1 MKRVI
6 NMDKITKR
14 KIVLIVILLV
24 LFFILTGLVVTRKM
38 DVLDKS
44 LFDLLIKLKCK
55 PLTNILYAITE
66 IGSTI
71 GVIIVLIILLIP
83 FIKTKKLPDFKY
95 VLINTIIGV
104 LLMKGI
110 KEIVRRVRPS
120 WKWIK
125 EGGYSYPSGHTISA
139 ILLYGTL
146 LLIVRKN
153 VQGKLRKPLIAF
165 LSIMIILIPISRIYF
180 GVHYLTDVLAGV
192 ILGFIILTI
201 TSMIMDKEHYIHDKN
216 KNRKTI

>member
-1 MKRVI
+1 
-6 NMDKITKR
+6 MDKITKR

-24 LFFILTGLVVTRKM
+24 LFFILTGLVVTGKM

-44 LFDLLIKLKCK
+44 LFELLIKLKCK
-55 PLTNILYAITE
+55 PLTNILYVITE

-71 GVIIVLIILLIP
+71 GVIIVLITSLIS
-83 FIKTKKLPDFKY
+83 FIKTKKLSDFKY
-95 VLINTIIGV
+95 VLMNTIIGV

-110 KEIVRRVRPS
+110 KEMVRRVRPS

-139 ILLYGTL
+139 VLLYGTL
-146 LLIVRKN
+146 LLIVSKN

-165 LSIMIILIPISRIYF
+165 LSIMMILIPISRIYF
-180 GVHYLTDVLAGV
+180 GVHYLTDVLASV
-192 ILGFIILTI
+192 ILGFIILII
-201 TSMIMDKEHYIHDKN
+201 TSIIMDKEYYIRDKN

>member
-1 MKRVI
+1 
-6 NMDKITKR
+6 MDKITKR
-14 KIVLIVILLV
+14 KVVLIVILLV
-24 LFFILTGLVVTRKM
+24 LFFILTGLVVTGKM

-44 LFDLLIKLKCK
+44 LFELLIKLKCK
-55 PLTNILYAITE
+55 PLTNILYVITE

-71 GVIIVLIILLIP
+71 GVIIVLITSLIS
-83 FIKTKKLPDFKY
+83 FIKTKKLSDFKY
-95 VLINTIIGV
+95 VLMNTIIGV

-139 ILLYGTL
+139 VLLYGTL
-146 LLIVRKN
+146 LLIVSKN

-165 LSIMIILIPISRIYF
+165 LSIMMILIPISRIYF
-180 GVHYLTDVLAGV
+180 GVHYLTDVLASV
-192 ILGFIILTI
+192 ILGFIILII
-201 TSMIMDKEHYIHDKN
+201 TSIIMDKEYYIRDKN

>member
-1 MKRVI
+1 
-6 NMDKITKR
+6 MDKITKR

-24 LFFILTGLVVTRKM
+24 LFFILSGLVVTGKM

-44 LFDLLIKLKCK
+44 LFELLIKLKCK
-55 PLTNILYAITE
+55 PLTNILYVITE

-71 GVIIVLIILLIP
+71 GVIIVLITSLIS
-83 FIKTKKLPDFKY
+83 FIKTKKLSDFKY
-95 VLINTIIGV
+95 VLMNTIIGV

-139 ILLYGTL
+139 VLLYGTL
-146 LLIVRKN
+146 LLIVKKH
-153 VQGKLRKPLIAF
+153 VHGKLRKPLIAF
-165 LSIMIILIPISRIYF
+165 LSIMMILIPISRIYF
-180 GVHYLTDVLAGV
+180 GVHYLTDVLASV
-192 ILGFIILTI
+192 ILGFIILII
-201 TSMIMDKEHYIHDKN
+201 TSIIMDKEYYIRDKN

>member
-1 MKRVI
+1 
-6 NMDKITKR
+6 MDKITKR

-24 LFFILTGLVVTRKM
+24 LFFILTGLVVTGKM

-44 LFDLLIKLKCK
+44 LFELLIKLKCK
-55 PLTNILYAITE
+55 PLTNILYVITE

-71 GVIIVLIILLIP
+71 GVIIVLITSLIS
-83 FIKTKKLPDFKY
+83 FIKTKKLSDFKY
-95 VLINTIIGV
+95 VLMNTIIGV

-139 ILLYGTL
+139 VLLYGTL
-146 LLIVRKN
+146 LLIVSKN

-165 LSIMIILIPISRIYF
+165 LSIMMILIPISRIYF
-180 GVHYLTDVLAGV
+180 GVHYLTDVLASV
-192 ILGFIILTI
+192 ILGFIILI
-201 TSMIMDKEHYIHDKN
+201 TTSIIMDKEYYIRDKN

>member
-1 MKRVI
+1 
-6 NMDKITKR
+6 MDKITKR

-24 LFFILTGLVVTRKM
+24 LFFILTGLVVTGKM

-44 LFDLLIKLKCK
+44 LFELLIKLKCK
-55 PLTNILYAITE
+55 PLTNVLYVITE

-71 GVIIVLIILLIP
+71 GVIIVLITSLIS
-83 FIKTKKLPDFKY
+83 FIKTKKLSDFKY
-95 VLINTIIGV
+95 VLMNTIIGV

-139 ILLYGTL
+139 VLLYGTL
-146 LLIVRKN
+146 LLIVSKN

-165 LSIMIILIPISRIYF
+165 LSIMMILIPISRIYF
-180 GVHYLTDVLAGV
+180 GVHYLTDVLASV
-192 ILGFIILTI
+192 ILGFIILII
-201 TSMIMDKEHYIHDKN
+201 TSIIMDKEYYIRDKN

>member
-1 MKRVI
+1 
-6 NMDKITKR
+6 MDKITKR
-14 KIVLIVILLV
+14 KVVLIVILLV
-24 LFFILTGLVVTRKM
+24 LFFILTGLVATGRM

-44 LFDLLIKLKCK
+44 LFELLIKLKCK
-55 PLTNILYAITE
+55 PLTNILYVITE

-71 GVIIVLIILLIP
+71 GVIIVLITSLIS
-83 FIKTKKLPDFKY
+83 FVKTKKISDFKY

-139 ILLYGTL
+139 VLLYGTL
-146 LLIVRKN
+146 LLIVSKN

-165 LSIMIILIPISRIYF
+165 LSIMMILIPISRIYF
-180 GVHYLTDVLAGV
+180 GVHYLTDVLASV
-192 ILGFIILTI
+192 ILGFIILII
-201 TSMIMDKEHYIHDKN
+201 TSIIMDKEYYIRDKN
-216 KNRKTI
+216 KTRKTI

>member
-24 LFFILTGLVVTRKM
+24 LFFILTGLVATRKM

>member
-1 MKRVI
+1 
-6 NMDKITKR
+6 MDKITKR
-14 KIVLIVILLV
+14 KVVLIVILLV
-24 LFFILTGLVVTRKM
+24 LFFILTGLVVTGKM

-44 LFDLLIKLKCK
+44 LFELLIKLKCK
-55 PLTNILYAITE
+55 PLTNILYVITE

-71 GVIIVLIILLIP
+71 GVIIVLITSLIS
-83 FIKTKKLPDFKY
+83 FIKTKKLLDFKY
-95 VLINTIIGV
+95 VLMNTIIGV

-139 ILLYGTL
+139 VLLYGTL
-146 LLIVRKN
+146 LLIVSKN

-165 LSIMIILIPISRIYF
+165 LSIMMILIPISRIYF
-180 GVHYLTDVLAGV
+180 GVHYLTDVLASV
-192 ILGFIILTI
+192 ILGFIILII
-201 TSMIMDKEHYIHDKN
+201 TSIIMDKEYYIRDKN

>member
-1 MKRVI
+1 
-6 NMDKITKR
+6 MDKITKR
-14 KIVLIVILLV
+14 KVVLIVILLV
-24 LFFILTGLVVTRKM
+24 LFFILTGLVVTGRM

-44 LFDLLIKLKCK
+44 LFELLIKLKCK
-55 PLTNILYAITE
+55 PLTNILYVITE

-71 GVIIVLIILLIP
+71 GVIIVLITSLIS
-83 FIKTKKLPDFKY
+83 FVKAKKISDFKY

-139 ILLYGTL
+139 VLLYGTL
-146 LLIVRKN
+146 LLIVSKN

-165 LSIMIILIPISRIYF
+165 LSIMMILIPISRIYF
-180 GVHYLTDVLAGV
+180 GVHYLTDVLASV
-192 ILGFIILTI
+192 ILGFIILII
-201 TSMIMDKEHYIHDKN
+201 TSIIMDKEYYIRDKN
-216 KNRKTI
+216 KTRKTI

>member
-1 MKRVI
+1 
-6 NMDKITKR
+6 MDKITKR

-24 LFFILTGLVVTRKM
+24 LFFILTGLVVTGKM

-44 LFDLLIKLKCK
+44 LFELLIKLKCK
-55 PLTNILYAITE
+55 PLTNILYVITE

-71 GVIIVLIILLIP
+71 GVIIVLITSLIS
-83 FIKTKKLPDFKY
+83 FIKTKKLSDFKY
-95 VLINTIIGV
+95 VLMNTIIGV

-139 ILLYGTL
+139 VLLYGTL
-146 LLIVRKN
+146 LLIVSKN

-165 LSIMIILIPISRIYF
+165 LSIMMILIPISRIYF
-180 GVHYLTDVLAGV
+180 GVNYLTDVLASV
-192 ILGFIILTI
+192 ILGFIILII
-201 TSMIMDKEHYIHDKN
+201 TSIIMDKEYYIRDKN

>member
-1 MKRVI
+1 
-6 NMDKITKR
+6 
-14 KIVLIVILLV
+14 
-24 LFFILTGLVVTRKM
+24 M

-44 LFDLLIKLKCK
+44 LFELLIKLKCK
-55 PLTNILYAITE
+55 PLTNILYVITE

-71 GVIIVLIILLIP
+71 GVIIVLITSLIS
-83 FIKTKKLPDFKY
+83 FIKTKKLSDFKY
-95 VLINTIIGV
+95 VLMNTIIGV

-139 ILLYGTL
+139 VLLCGTL
-146 LLIVRKN
+146 LLIVSKN

-165 LSIMIILIPISRIYF
+165 LSIMMILIPISRIYF
-180 GVHYLTDVLAGV
+180 GVHYLTDVLASV
-192 ILGFIILTI
+192 ILGFIILII
-201 TSMIMDKEHYIHDKN
+201 TSIIMDKEYYIRDKN

>member
-1 MKRVI
+1 
-6 NMDKITKR
+6 MDKITKR
-14 KIVLIVILLV
+14 KVVLIVILLV
-24 LFFILTGLVVTRKM
+24 LFFILTGLVVTGKM

-44 LFDLLIKLKCK
+44 LFELLIKLKCK
-55 PLTNILYAITE
+55 PLTNILYVITE

-71 GVIIVLIILLIP
+71 GVIIVLITSLIS
-83 FIKTKKLPDFKY
+83 FVKTKKISDFKY

-139 ILLYGTL
+139 VLLYGTL
-146 LLIVRKN
+146 LLIVSKN

-165 LSIMIILIPISRIYF
+165 LSIMMILIPISRIYF
-180 GVHYLTDVLAGV
+180 GVHYLTDVLASV
-192 ILGFIILTI
+192 ILGFIILII
-201 TSMIMDKEHYIHDKN
+201 TSIIMDKEYYIRDKN

>member
-1 MKRVI
+1 
-6 NMDKITKR
+6 MDKITKR
-14 KIVLIVILLV
+14 KVVLIVILLV
-24 LFFILTGLVVTRKM
+24 LFFILTGLVVTGKM

-44 LFDLLIKLKCK
+44 LFELLIKLKCK
-55 PLTNILYAITE
+55 PLTNILYVITE

-71 GVIIVLIILLIP
+71 GVIIVLITSLIS
-83 FIKTKKLPDFKY
+83 FIKTKKLSDFKY
-95 VLINTIIGV
+95 VLMNTIIGV

-139 ILLYGTL
+139 VLLYGTL
-146 LLIVRKN
+146 LLIVSKN

-165 LSIMIILIPISRIYF
+165 LSIMMILIPISRIYF
-180 GVHYLTDVLAGV
+180 GVHYLTDVLASV
-192 ILGFIILTI
+192 ILGFIILI
-201 TSMIMDKEHYIHDKN
+201 TTSIIMDKEYYIRDKN

>member
-1 MKRVI
+1 
-6 NMDKITKR
+6 MDKITKR

-24 LFFILTGLVVTRKM
+24 LFFILTGLVVTGKM

-44 LFDLLIKLKCK
+44 LFELLIKLKCK
-55 PLTNILYAITE
+55 PLTNILYVITE

-71 GVIIVLIILLIP
+71 GVIIVLITLLIS
-83 FIKTKKLPDFKY
+83 FIKTKKLTDFKY
-95 VLINTIIGV
+95 VLMNTIIGV

-139 ILLYGTL
+139 VLLYGTL
-146 LLIVRKN
+146 LLIVSKN

-165 LSIMIILIPISRIYF
+165 LSIMMILIPISRIYF
-180 GVHYLTDVLAGV
+180 GVHYLTDVLASV
-192 ILGFIILTI
+192 ILGFIILII
-201 TSMIMDKEHYIHDKN
+201 TSIIMDKEYYIRDKN

>member
-1 MKRVI
+1 
-6 NMDKITKR
+6 MDKITKR
-14 KIVLIVILLV
+14 KVVLIVILLV
-24 LFFILTGLVVTRKM
+24 LFFILTGLVVTGRM

-44 LFDLLIKLKCK
+44 LFELLIKLKCK
-55 PLTNILYAITE
+55 PLTNILYVITE

-71 GVIIVLIILLIP
+71 GVIIVLITSLIS
-83 FIKTKKLPDFKY
+83 FVKTKKISDFKY

-139 ILLYGTL
+139 VLLYGTL
-146 LLIVRKN
+146 LLIVSKN

-165 LSIMIILIPISRIYF
+165 LSIMMILIPISRIYF
-180 GVHYLTDVLAGV
+180 GVHYLTDVLASV
-192 ILGFIILTI
+192 ILGFIILII
-201 TSMIMDKEHYIHDKN
+201 TSIIMDKEYYIRDKN
-216 KNRKTI
+216 KTRKTI

>member
-1 MKRVI
+1 
-6 NMDKITKR
+6 MDKITKR

-24 LFFILTGLVVTRKM
+24 LFFILTGLVVTGKM

-44 LFDLLIKLKCK
+44 LFELLIKLKCK
-55 PLTNILYAITE
+55 PLTNILYVITE

-71 GVIIVLIILLIP
+71 GVIIVLITSLIS
-83 FIKTKKLPDFKY
+83 FIKTKKLSDFKY
-95 VLINTIIGV
+95 VLMNTIIGV

-139 ILLYGTL
+139 VLLYGTL
-146 LLIVRKN
+146 LLIVSKN
-153 VQGKLRKPLIAF
+153 VQGKLRKPFIAF
-165 LSIMIILIPISRIYF
+165 LSIMMILIPISRIYF
-180 GVHYLTDVLAGV
+180 GVHYLTDVLASV
-192 ILGFIILTI
+192 ILGFIILII
-201 TSMIMDKEHYIHDKN
+201 TSIIMDKEYYIRDKN

>member
-1 MKRVI
+1 
-6 NMDKITKR
+6 MDKITKR

-24 LFFILTGLVVTRKM
+24 LFFILTGLVVTGKM

-44 LFDLLIKLKCK
+44 LFELLIKLKCK
-55 PLTNILYAITE
+55 PLTNILYVITE

-71 GVIIVLIILLIP
+71 GVIIVLITSLIS
-83 FIKTKKLPDFKY
+83 FIKIKKLSDFKY
-95 VLINTIIGV
+95 VLMNTIIGV

-139 ILLYGTL
+139 VLLYGTL
-146 LLIVRKN
+146 LLIVSKN

-165 LSIMIILIPISRIYF
+165 LSIMMILIPISRIYF
-180 GVHYLTDVLAGV
+180 GVHYLTDVLASV
-192 ILGFIILTI
+192 ILGFIILII
-201 TSMIMDKEHYIHDKN
+201 TSIIMDKEYYIRDKN

>member
-1 MKRVI
+1 
-6 NMDKITKR
+6 MDKITKR

-24 LFFILTGLVVTRKM
+24 LFFILTGLVVTGKM

-44 LFDLLIKLKCK
+44 LFELLIKLKCK
-55 PLTNILYAITE
+55 PLTNILYVITE

-71 GVIIVLIILLIP
+71 GVIIVLITSLIS
-83 FIKTKKLPDFKY
+83 FIKTKKLSDFKY
-95 VLINTIIGV
+95 VLMNTIIGV

-139 ILLYGTL
+139 VLLYGTL
-146 LLIVRKN
+146 LLIVSKN

-165 LSIMIILIPISRIYF
+165 LSIMMILIPISRIYF
-180 GVHYLTDVLAGV
+180 GVHYLTDVLASV
-192 ILGFIILTI
+192 ILGFIILII
-201 TSMIMDKEHYIHDKN
+201 TNIIMDKEYYIHDKN
-216 KNRKTI
+216 KDRKTV

>member
-1 MKRVI
+1 
-6 NMDKITKR
+6 MDKITKR

-24 LFFILTGLVVTRKM
+24 LFFILTGLVVTGKM

-44 LFDLLIKLKCK
+44 LFELLIKLKCK
-55 PLTNILYAITE
+55 PLTNILYVITE

-71 GVIIVLIILLIP
+71 GVIIVFITSLIS
-83 FIKTKKLPDFKY
+83 FIKTKKLSDFKY
-95 VLINTIIGV
+95 VLMNTIIGV

-110 KEIVRRVRPS
+110 KEMVRRVRPS

-139 ILLYGTL
+139 VLLYGTL
-146 LLIVRKN
+146 LLIVSKN

-165 LSIMIILIPISRIYF
+165 LSIMMILIPISRIYF
-180 GVHYLTDVLAGV
+180 GVHYLTDVLASV
-192 ILGFIILTI
+192 ILGFIILII
-201 TSMIMDKEHYIHDKN
+201 TSIIMDKEYYIRDKN

>member
-1 MKRVI
+1 
-6 NMDKITKR
+6 MDKITKR

-24 LFFILTGLVVTRKM
+24 LFFILTGLVVTGKM

-44 LFDLLIKLKCK
+44 LFELLIKLKCK
-55 PLTNILYAITE
+55 PLTNILYVITE

-71 GVIIVLIILLIP
+71 GVIIVLITSLIS
-83 FIKTKKLPDFKY
+83 FIKTKKLSYFKY
-95 VLINTIIGV
+95 VLMNTIIGV

-139 ILLYGTL
+139 VLLYGTL
-146 LLIVRKN
+146 LLIVSKN

-165 LSIMIILIPISRIYF
+165 LSIMMILIPISRIYF
-180 GVHYLTDVLAGV
+180 GVHYLTDVLASV
-192 ILGFIILTI
+192 ILGFIILII
-201 TSMIMDKEHYIHDKN
+201 TSIIMDKEYYIRDKN

>member
-1 MKRVI
+1 
-6 NMDKITKR
+6 MDKITKR

-24 LFFILTGLVVTRKM
+24 LFFILTGLVVTGKM

-44 LFDLLIKLKCK
+44 LFELLIKLKCK
-55 PLTNILYAITE
+55 PLTNVLYVITE

-71 GVIIVLIILLIP
+71 GVIIVLITSLIS
-83 FIKTKKLPDFKY
+83 FIKTKKLSDFKY
-95 VLINTIIGV
+95 VLMNTIIGV

-139 ILLYGTL
+139 VLLYGTL
-146 LLIVRKN
+146 LLIVSKN

-165 LSIMIILIPISRIYF
+165 LSIMMILIPISRIYF
-180 GVHYLTDVLAGV
+180 GVHYLTDVLASV
-192 ILGFIILTI
+192 ILGFIILI
-201 TSMIMDKEHYIHDKN
+201 TTSIIMDKEYYIRDKN

>member
-1 MKRVI
+1 
-6 NMDKITKR
+6 MDKITKR
-14 KIVLIVILLV
+14 KVVLIVILLV
-24 LFFILTGLVVTRKM
+24 LFFILTGLVVTGKM

-44 LFDLLIKLKCK
+44 LFELLIKLKCK
-55 PLTNILYAITE
+55 PLTNVLYVITE

-71 GVIIVLIILLIP
+71 GVIIVLITSLIS
-83 FIKTKKLPDFKY
+83 FIKTKKLSDFKY
-95 VLINTIIGV
+95 VLMNTIIGV

-139 ILLYGTL
+139 VLLYGTL
-146 LLIVRKN
+146 LLIVSKN

-165 LSIMIILIPISRIYF
+165 LSIMMILIPISRIYF
-180 GVHYLTDVLAGV
+180 GVHYLTDVLASV
-192 ILGFIILTI
+192 ILGFIILII
-201 TSMIMDKEHYIHDKN
+201 TSIIMDKEYYIRDKN

>member
-1 MKRVI
+1 
-6 NMDKITKR
+6 MDKITKR

>member
-1 MKRVI
+1 
-6 NMDKITKR
+6 MDKITKR

-24 LFFILTGLVVTRKM
+24 LFFILTGLVVTGKM

-44 LFDLLIKLKCK
+44 LFELLIKLKCK
-55 PLTNILYAITE
+55 PLTNILYVITE

-71 GVIIVLIILLIP
+71 GVIIVLITSLIS
-83 FIKTKKLPDFKY
+83 FIKTKKLSDFKY
-95 VLINTIIGV
+95 VLMNTIIGV

-139 ILLYGTL
+139 VLLYGTL
-146 LLIVRKN
+146 LLIVSKN

-165 LSIMIILIPISRIYF
+165 LSIMMILIPISRIYF
-180 GVHYLTDVLAGV
+180 GVHYLTDVLASV
-192 ILGFIILTI
+192 ILGFIILII
-201 TSMIMDKEHYIHDKN
+201 TSIIMDKEYYIRDKN

>member
-1 MKRVI
+1 
-6 NMDKITKR
+6 MDKITKR

-24 LFFILTGLVVTRKM
+24 LFFILTGLVVTGKM

-44 LFDLLIKLKCK
+44 LFELLIKLKCK
-55 PLTNILYAITE
+55 PLTNILYVITE

-71 GVIIVLIILLIP
+71 GVIIVLITSLIS
-83 FIKTKKLPDFKY
+83 FIKTKKLSDFKY
-95 VLINTIIGV
+95 VLMNTIIGV

-139 ILLYGTL
+139 VLLYGTL
-146 LLIVRKN
+146 LLIVSKN

-165 LSIMIILIPISRIYF
+165 LNIMMILIPISRIYF
-180 GVHYLTDVLAGV
+180 GVHYLTDVLASV
-192 ILGFIILTI
+192 ILGFIILI
-201 TSMIMDKEHYIHDKN
+201 TTSIIMDKEYYIRDKN

>member
-1 MKRVI
+1 
-6 NMDKITKR
+6 MDKITKR
-14 KIVLIVILLV
+14 KVVLIVILLV
-24 LFFILTGLVVTRKM
+24 LFFILTGLVVTGKM

-44 LFDLLIKLKCK
+44 LFELLIKLKCK
-55 PLTNILYAITE
+55 PLTNILYVITE

-71 GVIIVLIILLIP
+71 GVIIVLITSLIS
-83 FIKTKKLPDFKY
+83 FIKTKKLSDFKY
-95 VLINTIIGV
+95 VLMNTIIGV

-139 ILLYGTL
+139 VLLYGTL
-146 LLIVRKN
+146 LLIVSKN
-153 VQGKLRKPLIAF
+153 VQGKLKKPLIAF
-165 LSIMIILIPISRIYF
+165 LSIMMILIPISRIYF
-180 GVHYLTDVLAGV
+180 GVHYLTDVLASV
-192 ILGFIILTI
+192 ILGFIILII
-201 TSMIMDKEHYIHDKN
+201 TSIIMDKEYYIRDKN

>member
-1 MKRVI
+1 
-6 NMDKITKR
+6 MDKITKR
-14 KIVLIVILLV
+14 KVVLIVILLV
-24 LFFILTGLVVTRKM
+24 LFFILTGLVVTGKM

-44 LFDLLIKLKCK
+44 LFELLIKLKCK
-55 PLTNILYAITE
+55 PLTNILYVITE

-71 GVIIVLIILLIP
+71 GVIIILITSLIS
-83 FIKTKKLPDFKY
+83 FIKTKKLSDFKY
-95 VLINTIIGV
+95 VLMNTIIGV

-139 ILLYGTL
+139 VLLYGTL
-146 LLIVRKN
+146 LLIVSKN

-165 LSIMIILIPISRIYF
+165 LSIMMILIPISRIYF
-180 GVHYLTDVLAGV
+180 GVHYLTDVLASV
-192 ILGFIILTI
+192 ILGFIILII
-201 TSMIMDKEHYIHDKN
+201 TSIIMDKEYYIRDKN

>member
-1 MKRVI
+1 
-6 NMDKITKR
+6 MDKITKR

-24 LFFILTGLVVTRKM
+24 LFFILTGLVVTGKM

-44 LFDLLIKLKCK
+44 LFELLIKLKCK
-55 PLTNILYAITE
+55 PLTNILYVITE

-71 GVIIVLIILLIP
+71 GVIIVLITSLIS
-83 FIKTKKLPDFKY
+83 FIKTKKLSDFKY
-95 VLINTIIGV
+95 VLMNTIIGV

-139 ILLYGTL
+139 VLLYGTL
-146 LLIVRKN
+146 LLIVSKN

-165 LSIMIILIPISRIYF
+165 LSVMMILIPISRIYF
-180 GVHYLTDVLAGV
+180 GVHYLTDVLASV
-192 ILGFIILTI
+192 ILGFIILII
-201 TSMIMDKEHYIHDKN
+201 TSIIMDKEYYIRDKN

>member
-1 MKRVI
+1 
-6 NMDKITKR
+6 MDKITKR
-14 KIVLIVILLV
+14 KVVLIVILLV
-24 LFFILTGLVVTRKM
+24 LFFILTGLVVTGKM

-44 LFDLLIKLKCK
+44 LFELLLKLKCK
-55 PLTNILYAITE
+55 PLTNILYVITE

-71 GVIIVLIILLIP
+71 GVIIVLITSLIS
-83 FIKTKKLPDFKY
+83 FIKTKKLSDFKY
-95 VLINTIIGV
+95 VLMNTIIGV

-139 ILLYGTL
+139 VLLYGTL
-146 LLIVRKN
+146 LLIVSKN

-165 LSIMIILIPISRIYF
+165 LSIMMILIPISRIYF
-180 GVHYLTDVLAGV
+180 GVHYLTDVLASV
-192 ILGFIILTI
+192 ILGFIILII
-201 TSMIMDKEHYIHDKN
+201 TSIIMDKEYYIRDKN

>member
-1 MKRVI
+1 
-6 NMDKITKR
+6 MDKITKR
-14 KIVLIVILLV
+14 KVVLIVILLV
-24 LFFILTGLVVTRKM
+24 LFFILTGLVVTGRM

-44 LFDLLIKLKCK
+44 LFELLIKLKCK
-55 PLTNILYAITE
+55 PLTNILYVITE

-71 GVIIVLIILLIP
+71 GVIIVLITSLIS
-83 FIKTKKLPDFKY
+83 FVKTKKISDFKY

-120 WKWIK
+120 WRWIK

-139 ILLYGTL
+139 VLLYGTL
-146 LLIVRKN
+146 LLIVSKN

-165 LSIMIILIPISRIYF
+165 LSIMMILIPISRIYF
-180 GVHYLTDVLAGV
+180 GVHYLTDVLASV
-192 ILGFIILTI
+192 ILGFIILII
-201 TSMIMDKEHYIHDKN
+201 TSIIMDKEYYIRDKN
-216 KNRKTI
+216 KTRKTI